1 MRIFNSLLYTIIM
14 RLLKNLFLIFL
25 VIFLSSS
32 LVRNIIDYQKKK
44 DFFEKFKTQVEKEK
58 KKQLTLKT
66 EILKKTDAYQLEK
79 TIRNKLNLAKPD
91 ETVVI
96 LPLPTPTPKLITLP
110 PLPNWQQWWQVFFR
124 QN

>member
-1 MRIFNSLLYTIIM
+1 M

-44 DFFEKFKTQVEKEK
+44 DFFEKFKTQIEKEE

-66 EILKKTDAYQLEK
+66 EILKKTDAYELEK
-79 TIRNKLNLAKPD
+79 TFRNKLNLAKPD

-96 LPLPTPTPKLITLP
+96 LPLPTPTTKPITP
-110 PLPNWQQWWQVFFR
+110 TPLPNWQQWWQVFFR